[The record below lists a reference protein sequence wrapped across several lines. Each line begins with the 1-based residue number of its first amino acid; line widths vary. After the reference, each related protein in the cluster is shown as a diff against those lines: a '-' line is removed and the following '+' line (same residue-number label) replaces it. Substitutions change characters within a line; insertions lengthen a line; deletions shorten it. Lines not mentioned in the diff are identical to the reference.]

1 MRFLRSSE
9 WRSHSKVGEDAI
21 GHLRVSKARCE
32 VRFYGLLW
40 WPTTEDRNFQSR
52 SAANAVLLLF

>member
-32 VRFYGLLW
+32 AERYATW